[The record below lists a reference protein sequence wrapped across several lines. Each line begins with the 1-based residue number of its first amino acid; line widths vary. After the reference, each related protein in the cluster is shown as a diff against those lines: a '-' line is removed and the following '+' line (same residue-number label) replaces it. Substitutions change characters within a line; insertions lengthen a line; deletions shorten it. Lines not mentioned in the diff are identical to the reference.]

1 MKCIK
6 ENTSI
11 YTLHT
16 DGTVEVETTTPEE
29 AEREAIIK
37 LAAEQCWEMK
47 GGDSFEDA
55 VREICSM
62 RSNVQSE
69 RLAEGKSARPPC

>member
-1 MKCIK
+1 MNCIK
-6 ENTSI
+6 EKTSI
-11 YTLHT
+11 YTLHA
-16 DGTVEVETTTPEE
+16 DGTVEVETKTPEE
-29 AEREAIIK
+29 IEREAIIK

-62 RSNVQSE
+62 RSNV
-69 RLAEGKSARPPC
+69 EGNRQGRT